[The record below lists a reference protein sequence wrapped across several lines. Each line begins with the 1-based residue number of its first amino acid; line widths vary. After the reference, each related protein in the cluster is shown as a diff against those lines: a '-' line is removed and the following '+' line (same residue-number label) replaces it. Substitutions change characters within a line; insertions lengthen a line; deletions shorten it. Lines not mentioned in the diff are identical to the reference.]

1 VVLIGAL
8 QGCELPLK
16 RQNYSVLNNVSGWR
30 AMEEL
35 RRIRHLDRL
44 VLVADKTMSSSAIL
58 ALNKPSSEKRMGNP
72 FFPSKVVPVDSFPN
86 SRDYVLLVLL
96 ERVSN
101 NDIQEFRID
110 IKSVTAESELR
121 TKGIASGKAYERDS
135 RVRLQQGDRRWQP
148 NTQWD
153 RGAFSQQR
161 YDAGPGMVQNRLLQN
176 TASYEHFQ
184 TAGILR
190 ACVGTVNSL
199 TDVERRRQ
207 MEEDY
212 RRQMIEE
219 EEQRE
224 WLAEEEQRRLREE
237 MHFRQVQEEDWI
249 RWVQDEQVRRIKEEE
264 CRRMEEE
271 EWRTRI
277 EGERVRQIQEERMRE
292 FREVEEERMRRI
304 QEERKREIQ
313 EEERMRRIQE
323 ERMRKIQEEEERMRR
338 VQEERMRQIQEEE
351 QLRNLREIQEE
362 EKRMR
367 QVQEERTRQ
376 IQEEER
382 RRQIQEEERMRQ
394 ILEEERMRMMREIQE
409 KEERM
414 RRVQEE
420 RRRQIQE
427 EEERMRQVHEERI
440 RQIHEAEHM
449 RRIQEQGH
457 RRIEEEKWR
466 REMLEEQ
473 RRMKE
478 EEWRRQIQE
487 DGQRKHIQKE
497 EQNRIKEEDW
507 RRKMQRES
515 QNRPVLVEKRSE
527 LVVEEEKL
535 RNPVKEE
542 REREALRG
550 SVVRSRNNLVQDL
563 IADTLRAAAIP
574 QLSAD
579 AAQKVKQLVAVAI
592 RTAGAMEQGE
602 RPGGGQNR
610 GVGGISRADTTVSR
624 FGTSDKELSPSRHM
638 EEEYLRY
645 MREVES
651 AYDHSH
657 DTSGGAAGRYSSE
670 QSDLKAQHQAVGT
683 KSSEKLQSLLDLK
696 LKNPEFRVESSYSA
710 KHSNDRGG
718 DTNQR
723 QRKVSTVRKEFDSQ
737 AMRDRPTDSSFNY
750 RNQARDLVRRDEES
764 TSSSVTANTADMYMR
779 RSDLDQERR
788 RGSARRDRM
797 DIRSAGNRNTIGSYE
812 HSRKDRRH
820 AVFGHPSTR
829 PWLDSN

>member
-1 VVLIGAL
+1 
-8 QGCELPLK
+8 
-16 RQNYSVLNNVSGWR
+16 
-30 AMEEL
+30 MEEL

-44 VLVADKTMSSSAIL
+44 VLVADRTMSSSAVL
-58 ALNKPSSEKRMGNP
+58 ALNKPSSDKRMGNP
-72 FFPSKVVPVDSFPN
+72 FFPLKVVPVDSLPN

-96 ERVSN
+96 ERVSS
-101 NDIQEFRID
+101 NDIQEFKID
-110 IKSVTAESELR
+110 CKSVTVESELR
-121 TKGIASGKAYERDS
+121 TKGSASGNPYERDYN
-135 RVRLQQGDRRWQP
+135 VRLQQGDRHWQP

-161 YDAGPGMVQNRLLQN
+161 YDAGAGMMQNRFFQN

-184 TAGILR
+184 TADILR
-190 ACVGTVNSL
+190 ACVGTVSSL

-237 MHFRQVQEEDWI
+237 MHLRHVQEEDWV
-249 RWVQDEQVRRIKEEE
+249 RWAQDEQVRRIKEEE
-264 CRRMEEE
+264 CRRIEEE

-277 EGERVRQIQEERMRE
+277 EGERMRQIQEERMRE
-292 FREVEEERMRRI
+292 FQEVEEERMRRI

-323 ERMRKIQEEEERMRR
+323 ERMREIQEEERMRR
-338 VQEERMRQIQEEE
+338 VQEERMRQIQEEERRRQIQEEE

-367 QVQEERTRQ
+367 
-376 IQEEER
+376 
-382 RRQIQEEERMRQ
+382 
-394 ILEEERMRMMREIQE
+394 
-409 KEERM
+409 
-414 RRVQEE
+414 RVQEE
-420 RRRQIQE
+420 RRRQIQV
-427 EEERMRQVHEERI
+427 EEERMKQVHAERI
-440 RQIHEAEHM
+440 RQIHETEHM

-457 RRIEEEKWR
+457 RRSEEEEWRRQVCEDELR

-507 RRKMQRES
+507 RRKMKRES

-535 RNPVKEE
+535 RNPVKED
-542 REREALRG
+542 RERELLRG
-550 SVVRSRNNLVQDL
+550 SMKSRNDLVQDL
-563 IADTLRAAAIP
+563 IADTLRAAALP
-574 QLSAD
+574 LLSAD
-579 AAQKVKQLVAVAI
+579 AAQKVKHLVAEAI

-610 GVGGISRADTTVSR
+610 GVGGISREDMTVSR
-624 FGTSDKELSPSRHM
+624 FGTSDKEMSQSRHM

-651 AYDHSH
+651 AHDHSH

-670 QSDLKAQHQAVGT
+670 QGDLKAQHQAVGT

-696 LKNPEFRVESSYSA
+696 LKNPEFRAESSYSA
-710 KHSNDRGG
+710 QHSNDRAG

-723 QRKVSTVRKEFDSQ
+723 QRKVSTVRKEFDSH

-750 RNQARDLVRRDEES
+750 RNRARDLGRRDEES
-764 TSSSVTANTADMYMR
+764 TFSSVTQKSADMYMR

-788 RGSARRDRM
+788 RSSTRRDRM
-797 DIRSAGNRNTIGSYE
+797 DVRSAGNRNTVGSYE
-812 HSRKDRRH
+812 HSRKDHRH

-829 PWLDSN
+829 P